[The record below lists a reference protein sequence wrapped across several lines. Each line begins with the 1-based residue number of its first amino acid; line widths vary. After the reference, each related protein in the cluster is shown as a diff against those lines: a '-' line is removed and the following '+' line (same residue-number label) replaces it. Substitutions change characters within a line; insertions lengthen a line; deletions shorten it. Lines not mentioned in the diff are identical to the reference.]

1 MVASDIR
8 ARISIDLDADLHAA
22 FNAWVDPPLVER
34 WLFKSPTNRLVARTD
49 PRTGGAFSIVEY
61 DDGRV
66 ITHDGNY
73 AIFEPP
79 RRLSFSLAVPQHF
92 VGLAQIE
99 VTLTPIGP
107 NTRLNF
113 QARGAGPADA
123 QKLWE
128 AMIANLARVL
138 RRG

>member
-1 MVASDIR
+1 
-8 ARISIDLDADLHAA
+8 
-22 FNAWVDPPLVER
+22 
-34 WLFKSPTNRLVARTD
+34 
-49 PRTGGAFSIVEY
+49 
-61 DDGRV
+61 V

-79 RRLSFSLAVPQHF
+79 RRLAFSLAVPQHF

-99 VTLTPIGP
+99 VTLTPSGP